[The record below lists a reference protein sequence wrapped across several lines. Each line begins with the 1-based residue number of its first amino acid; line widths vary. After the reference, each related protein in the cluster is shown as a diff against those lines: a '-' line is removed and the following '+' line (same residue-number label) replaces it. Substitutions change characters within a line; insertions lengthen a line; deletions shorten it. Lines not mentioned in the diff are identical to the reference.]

1 VENIQANIDE
11 SSIDS
16 PPVASKKRNPPKRQQ
31 PSKPWYC
38 ESRPISEQTRNIKI
52 KSVNR
57 SNSIHFSRLLQKCR
71 SMVEFCTFTNDV
83 EEVNEDNI
91 SSMNHNKSWG
101 DSLPTNVKGSTIR
114 VVYQNVNRSISAS
127 DNSHTNTLLDNPNR
141 MEADIFMASETNV
154 NWKSAPNRND
164 FKQKVS
170 KVWP

>member
-1 VENIQANIDE
+1 
-11 SSIDS
+11 
-16 PPVASKKRNPPKRQQ
+16 
-31 PSKPWYC
+31 
-38 ESRPISEQTRNIKI
+38 
-52 KSVNR
+52 
-57 SNSIHFSRLLQKCR
+57 
-71 SMVEFCTFTNDV
+71 MVEFCTFTNDV